1 MGNILALLAFVLGVL
16 LTVFALQNTDSTRVD
31 FLNFDT
37 GRVPLALVIFTS
49 ALVGAAL
56 ASLLWVRERVRHTL
70 DVRRRDK
77 RLREL
82 EAEVNGLRGRAG
94 ATTGSAT
101 LGPAAGPDAA
111 STGTSVDYT
120 AGT

>member
-1 MGNILALLAFVLGVL
+1 MGNILTLLAFVLGVL

-31 FLNFDT
+31 FLNFQT
-37 GRVPLALVIFTS
+37 GLVPLALVIFTS

-56 ASLLWVRERVRHTL
+56 ASLLWVRERVRHTI

-82 EAEVNGLRGRAG
+82 EGELHALRGGPG
-94 ATTGSAT
+94 AATGGAATGPATGS
-101 LGPAAGPDAA
+101 DAA
-111 STGTSVDYT
+111 SAGTSVDYT